1 MPTLGEELKRRRE
14 ERNISLADISEATRI
29 GTRFLK
35 AIESDNYSILP
46 GGIFTR
52 SFIRAYAKQVGL
64 NEDEAVALYQLQ
76 VTGQAAEAAP
86 PQPQAVENVVRQIPP
101 PEKRPRKPDP
111 ITYRQPVTRT
121 NWSTVII
128 GVGIVVFVGL
138 IVWALV
144 QKFGSGGPTE
154 QAATASPPPE
164 ISQTTPT
171 EQPAQPATAEQ
182 PPEGEQQPPAPVA
195 EGQPLVVRLEA
206 SGGDSSIQYWID
218 EAPKPTTVTV
228 RDGQAQDLTA
238 QKQIRFN
245 IGNRPVLKLK
255 INNRDAV
262 FPPDTPKWGAKVTIS
277 RDNLQA
283 FTP

>member
-14 ERNISLADISEATRI
+14 ERKISLADISEATRI

-64 NEDEAVALYQLQ
+64 NEDEAVAQYQLQ
-76 VTGQAAEAAP
+76 VTGQAAEAQAQ
-86 PQPQAVENVVRQIPP
+86 PQPQAEQVVRQITP
-101 PEKRPRKPDP
+101 PERRARKPE
-111 ITYRQPVTRT
+111 PVTYHQPATRMSWPT
-121 NWSTVII
+121 III
-128 GVGIVVFVGL
+128 GAGIAVFIGL

-144 QKFGSGGPTE
+144 QKFGSGPPD
-154 QAATASPPPE
+154 QA
-164 ISQTTPT
+164 TTPT
-171 EQPAQPATAEQ
+171 PTQQVEQTPPEQPAQTGTAE
-182 PPEGEQQPPAPVA
+182 PPAQGEQPQPAAVND
-195 EGQPLVVRLEA
+195 GQPLVVRIEA

-238 QKQIRFN
+238 QRQIRFN

-255 INNRDAV
+255 INNRDAI
-262 FPPDTPKWGAKVTIS
+262 FPPDTPKWGAKLTIS
-277 RDNLQA
+277 RDNMQA
-283 FTP
+283 YIQ